1 MPKKHVFKN
10 ENFFETLMNFFYMI
24 ASLANIFSIFPRF
37 SMKFSTGILA
47 PSHFVADDP
56 FPLISFFPE
65 HFEWLMG
72 AVPQFVAVLQKHKLN
87 LVLKLIDDA
96 LG

>member
-56 FPLISFFPE
+56 FPLSSYKNF
-65 HFEWLMG
+65 
-72 AVPQFVAVLQKHKLN
+72 
-87 LVLKLIDDA
+87 
-96 LG
+96 